1 MIKKNFL
8 VNLIKRSITYIYLSN
23 KKVDQHQCVL
33 KVLATYRSTKGRIAI
48 AHNYAWNIIQ
58 WYLDITKGQGTEQKC
73 VRYNEVSLYRGP
85 FLFYYYWNEG
95 YLSLLKTE
103 SLDNAILEF

>member
-8 VNLIKRSITYIYLSN
+8 VNLTKRSITYIYLSN

-58 WYLDITKGQGTEQKC
+58 WYLDITKGQGTEKKC
-73 VRYNEVSLYRGP
+73 VRYNEILFYR
-85 FLFYYYWNEG
+85 FYYYWNEG

-103 SLDNAILEF
+103 SLDSAILEL

>member
-8 VNLIKRSITYIYLSN
+8 VNLTKRSITYIYLSN
-23 KKVDQHQCVL
+23 KKVDQHQCVI

-58 WYLDITKGQGTEQKC
+58 WYLDITNGQGTKKVC
-73 VRYNEVSLYRGP
+73 S
-85 FLFYYYWNEG
+85 
-95 YLSLLKTE
+95 LSLSFIVSSSFPIYFTVTRTKDMFLH
-103 SLDNAILEF
+103 